1 MVRPL
6 RARPLTA
13 ALLIK
18 FRKKVSDGI
27 QNMEKVIIGQAL
39 GIAATLITFASYQF
53 NTKRVLLIIQTAATL
68 CTCLSFLFL
77 GASTGFALNIVC
89 LVRNVVFYFENGRAK
104 LQCASAILLA
114 CVMAV
119 LGALSWQGWIS
130 LLMIVALAVNTVFMS
145 LRNLQL
151 FRKSIL
157 LTSSMIL
164 LYDVI
169 IFSIGGIF
177 NEALSIVSSAVG
189 LVRYRK
195 RDLTNQNSEEEAEA

>member
-1 MVRPL
+1 M
-6 RARPLTA
+6 TA
-13 ALLIK
+13 ALLIN

-89 LVRNVVFYFENGRAK
+89 LVRNVVFYFESERPK
-104 LQCASAILLA
+104 LQHVSAVLLA
-114 CVMAV
+114 IVMVA

>member
-1 MVRPL
+1 
-6 RARPLTA
+6 
-13 ALLIK
+13 
-18 FRKKVSDGI
+18 
-27 QNMEKVIIGQAL
+27 MEKVIIGQAL
-39 GIAATLITFASYQF
+39 GIAATLVTFASYQF
-53 NTKRVLLIIQTAATL
+53 NTKRALLIIQTIATL

-77 GASTGFALNIVC
+77 GATTGFALNIVC
-89 LVRNVVFYFENGRAK
+89 LVRNVLFYFSSERPK
-104 LQCASAILLA
+104 LQHIFAVLLA
-114 CVMAV
+114 IVMVV

-164 LYDVI
+164 LYDVF
-169 IFSIGGIF
+169 IFSIGGIL

-195 RDLTNQNSEEEAEA
+195 RDLTNQNSEEKTEA